1 MATNERKTKP
11 PSKTLAGAPTMA
23 GPVSRPGAGASS
35 TPLPSRSQ
43 AFADTVPSVLP
54 SQPLSA
60 AAGARPSVLP
70 GTAAPAAVKPQPS
83 SRLPAFIAHWSLLH
97 WAFAISIAFHVLLL
111 SIRFVDPE
119 AFNRA
124 FQDTP
129 LEVILVNAKSQLK
142 PEVAQAIAQANLDGG
157 GLHEKGRAK
166 SPLPSAELNAEGDAA
181 ADERKRVEDMQ
192 DTQARLLA
200 QVKSALAQRPEDFK
214 SVTENEAAN
223 AEEERRKQL
232 LKMLAEIESRID
244 EENKRPRK
252 RFISPATR
260 EAVYAQY
267 YDALKKKVEAKGT
280 DNFPEFSG
288 RKLYGELTMVMLV
301 NANGRLLKTE
311 IVQSSGSRRLDRM
324 AEAIAANAGPFG
336 SFSPEMRKS
345 ADQVEVVSRF
355 KFARD
360 ETLKTTLEANE

>member
-1 MATNERKTKP
+1 MASNDSPPAKPAKPRKPRAT
-11 PSKTLAGAPTMA
+11 STSALAKKLAAQAAAAEGAATQILE
-23 GPVSRPGAGASS
+23 PVDP
-35 TPLPSRSQ
+35 
-43 AFADTVPSVLP
+43 AFVDTIPSVLP
-54 SQPLSA
+54 SQ
-60 AAGARPSVLP
+60 RPVSVLP
-70 GTAAPAAVKPQPS
+70 AQASPVKAPASKALP
-83 SRLPAFIAHWSLLH
+83 LPAFMANWGLLH
-97 WAFAISIAFHVLLL
+97 WAFAISILLHAVLL

-157 GLHEKGRAK
+157 GASEKGRAK

-181 ADERKRVEDMQ
+181 ADERKRVEDLQ

-200 QVKSALAQRPEDFK
+200 QVKTALAQRPEDFQ
-214 SVTENEAAN
+214 SVTETDAAN

-232 LKMLAEIESRID
+232 LKMLAEIEARID

-267 YDALKKKVEAKGT
+267 YDALKKRVETKGT
-280 DNFPEFSG
+280 SNFPELAG
-288 RKLYGELTMVMLV
+288 QKLYGELTMVMLV

-311 IVQSSGSRRLDRM
+311 IVQSSGNRRLDRM

-336 SFSPEMRKS
+336 PFSAEMRKT

-360 ETLKTTLEANE
+360 ETLKTSLEASQ